1 MAEALGKADET
12 RTREDSLEAA
22 RMKREAE
29 EGGAWAPGPGASPV
43 AGNVATLGPSKKG
56 CRG

>member
-12 RTREDSLEAA
+12 RAREDSLEAA

-29 EGGAWAPGPGASPV
+29 EGGAWAPGPGASSV